1 MISRR
6 NFLALLATLP
16 APLAALHP
24 RHVLAQ
30 LSEENMRRIGVL
42 SLLPREQDPR
52 LDQFRRA
59 LAQLGHV
66 EGHNLVIEW
75 RASEDRTERM
85 PALVNDLLE
94 RKVEVIVAAQTSAIE
109 AARKQTSSV
118 PIVFVAAFDPVGNG
132 FAKTLERPGMNMT
145 GVSNNLPN
153 IAPRQLELVRLAV
166 PHADRIAVV
175 LNHRNRATAQARR
188 EYEAAAAK
196 LDIDLRVIQSGTA
209 EQLLAAVGA
218 ARSLGV
224 QALVVQADG
233 IFFQTRAALVQ
244 ALAAQKLPAMFTQVQ
259 NVEAGGLMS
268 YGPDISESYR
278 RGAYYV
284 DRLLKGAKAAEL
296 PIESPSKIELCINLK
311 AASALGLT
319 LPNSLLKQANRVL
332 K

>member
-6 NFLALLATLP
+6 NLLALLAALP
-16 APLAALHP
+16 AGRA
-24 RHVLAQ
+24 LAQ
-30 LSEENMRRIGVL
+30 LGEDHMRRVGVL
-42 SLLPREQDPR
+42 SLMSREQDPR
-52 LDQFRRA
+52 LEQFRLA

-66 EGHNLVIEW
+66 EGRNLIIEW
-75 RASEDRTERM
+75 RTSEDRTERL
-85 PALVNDLLE
+85 PALVSDLLE
-94 RKVEVIVAAQTSAIE
+94 RKVEVIVATQTAAIDAARRQTS
-109 AARKQTSSV
+109 TV
-118 PIVFVAAFDPVGNG
+118 PIVFVSAFDPVGNG
-132 FAKTLERPGMNMT
+132 FAKSLSRPGMNMT
-145 GVSNNLPN
+145 GVSNNLQN

-188 EYEAAAAK
+188 EYEEAAAK
-196 LDIDLRVIQSGTA
+196 LEIDLRVIQAGTT
-209 EQLLAAVGA
+209 EQLLAAIGA

-233 IFFQTRAALVQ
+233 IFFQSRAAFVQ
-244 ALAAQKLPAMFTQVQ
+244 ALAAQKLPALFTQVQ

-268 YGPDISESYR
+268 YGPDIAESYR

-296 PIESPSKIELCINLK
+296 PIEQPSKIELCINLK
-311 AASALGLT
+311 AASGLGLT
-319 LPNSLLKQANRVL
+319 LPDRLLKQANRVL

>member
-6 NFLALLATLP
+6 QMLALLSALP
-16 APLAALHP
+16 AGRA
-24 RHVLAQ
+24 LAQ
-30 LSEENMRRIGVL
+30 LSEDQMRRIGVL
-42 SLLPREQDPR
+42 SLMSREQDPR
-52 LDQFRRA
+52 LEEFRRA

-66 EGHNLVIEW
+66 EGRNLIIEW
-75 RASEDRTERM
+75 RASEDRTERL

-94 RKVEVIVAAQTSAIE
+94 RKVEVIVAAQTAAID
-109 AARKQTSSV
+109 AARRQTSTV
-118 PIVFVAAFDPVGNG
+118 PIVFVNAFDPVGNG
-132 FAKTLERPGMNMT
+132 FAKTLARPGMNMT
-145 GVSNNLPN
+145 GVSNNVPN

-166 PHADRIAVV
+166 AHADRIAVV

-188 EYEAAAAK
+188 EYEEAAAK
-196 LDIDLRVIQSGTA
+196 LDIDLRVIQAGTT
-209 EQLLAAVGA
+209 EQLLAAIGA

-233 IFFQTRAALVQ
+233 IFFQSRAAFVQ
-244 ALAAQKLPAMFTQVQ
+244 SLAAQKLPALFTQVQ

-296 PIESPSKIELCINLK
+296 PIEPPSKIELCINLK
-311 AASALGLT
+311 AASALGLS
-319 LPNSLLKQANRVL
+319 LPDRLLKQADRIL

>member
-6 NFLALLATLP
+6 QMLALLSALP
-16 APLAALHP
+16 AGRA
-24 RHVLAQ
+24 LAQ
-30 LSEENMRRIGVL
+30 LSEDQMRRIGVL
-42 SLLPREQDPR
+42 SLMSREQDPR
-52 LDQFRRA
+52 LEQFRRA

-66 EGHNLVIEW
+66 EGRNLIIEC
-75 RASEDRTERM
+75 RTSEDRTERL

-94 RKVEVIVAAQTSAIE
+94 RKVEVIVAAQTAAID
-109 AARKQTSSV
+109 AARRQTSTV
-118 PIVFVAAFDPVGNG
+118 PIVFVNAFDPVGNG
-132 FAKTLERPGMNMT
+132 FAKTLARPGMNMT
-145 GVSNNLPN
+145 GVSNNVPN

-166 PHADRIAVV
+166 AHADRIAVV

-188 EYEAAAAK
+188 EYEEAGAK
-196 LDIDLRVIQSGTA
+196 LAIDLRVIQAGTT
-209 EQLLAAVGA
+209 EQLLAAIGA

-233 IFFQTRAALVQ
+233 IFFQSRAAFVQ
-244 ALAAQKLPAMFTQVQ
+244 SLAAQRLPALFTQVQ

-296 PIESPSKIELCINLK
+296 PIEPPSKIELCINLK
-311 AASALGLT
+311 AASALGLS
-319 LPNSLLKQANRVL
+319 LPDRLLKQADRIL

>member
-1 MISRR
+1 
-6 NFLALLATLP
+6 
-16 APLAALHP
+16 
-24 RHVLAQ
+24 
-30 LSEENMRRIGVL
+30 MRRIGVL
-42 SLLPREQDPR
+42 SLMSREQDPR
-52 LDQFRRA
+52 LEEFRRA

-66 EGHNLVIEW
+66 EGRNLVIEW
-75 RASEDRTERM
+75 RTSEDRTERL
-85 PALVNDLLE
+85 PTLVNDLLE
-94 RKVEVIVAAQTSAIE
+94 RKVDVIVATQTTAIDAARRQTS
-109 AARKQTSSV
+109 TV
-118 PIVFVAAFDPVGNG
+118 PIVFVNAFDPVGSG
-132 FAKTLERPGMNMT
+132 YAKSLTRPGLNMT
-145 GVSNNLPN
+145 GVSNNVPN

-166 PHADRIAVV
+166 PHADTVAVV

-188 EYEAAAAK
+188 EYEEAAAK
-196 LDIDLRVIQSGTA
+196 LTIDLRVIQAGTT

-233 IFFQTRAALVQ
+233 IFFQSRAAFVQ
-244 ALAAQKLPAMFTQVQ
+244 SLAAQKLPALFTQVQ

-278 RGAYYV
+278 RGALYV

-296 PIESPSKIELCINLK
+296 PIEPPSKIELCINLK
-311 AASALGLT
+311 AATALGLT

>member
-6 NFLALLATLP
+6 RLLALLAALP
-16 APLAALHP
+16 AGRA
-24 RHVLAQ
+24 LAQ
-30 LSEENMRRIGVL
+30 LSEDQMRRIGVL
-42 SLLPREQDPR
+42 SLLSREEDPR
-52 LDQFRRA
+52 LEVLRRT

-66 EGHNLVIEW
+66 EGRNLIIEW
-75 RASEDRTERM
+75 RTTEDRTERL
-85 PALVNDLLE
+85 PALVSDLLE
-94 RKVEVIVAAQTSAIE
+94 RKVEVIVAAQTTAIE
-109 AARKQTSSV
+109 AARRQTSTV
-118 PIVFVAAFDPVGNG
+118 PIVFVNAFDPVGNG
-132 FAKTLERPGMNMT
+132 FAKTLARPGLNMT
-145 GVSNNLPN
+145 GVSNNVPN

-166 PHADRIAVV
+166 PHADRVAVV

-188 EYEAAAAK
+188 EYEEAAAK
-196 LDIDLRVIQSGTA
+196 LGIDLRVIQAGTS

-224 QALVVQADG
+224 NALVVQADG
-233 IFFQTRAALVQ
+233 IFFQSRAALVQ
-244 ALAAQKLPAMFTQVQ
+244 SLTTQKLPALFTQVQ

-278 RGAYYV
+278 RGAHYV

-296 PIESPSKIELCINLK
+296 PIEAPSKIELCVNLK

-319 LPNSLLKQANRVL
+319 LSDRLLKQANRIL

>member
-6 NFLALLATLP
+6 QMLALLSALP
-16 APLAALHP
+16 AGRA
-24 RHVLAQ
+24 LAQ
-30 LSEENMRRIGVL
+30 LSEDQMRRIGVL
-42 SLLPREQDPR
+42 SLMSREQDPR
-52 LDQFRRA
+52 LEEFRRA

-66 EGHNLVIEW
+66 EGRNVVIEW
-75 RASEDRTERM
+75 RTSEDRTERL

-94 RKVEVIVAAQTSAIE
+94 RKVEVIVAAQTAAID
-109 AARKQTSSV
+109 AARRQTSTV
-118 PIVFVAAFDPVGNG
+118 PIVFVNAFDPVGNG
-132 FAKTLERPGMNMT
+132 FAKTLARPGMNMT
-145 GVSNNLPN
+145 GVSNNVPN

-166 PHADRIAVV
+166 AHADRIAVV

-188 EYEAAAAK
+188 EYEEAGAK
-196 LDIDLRVIQSGTA
+196 LAIDLRVIQAGTT
-209 EQLLAAVGA
+209 EQLLAAIGA

-233 IFFQTRAALVQ
+233 IFFQSRAAFVQ
-244 ALAAQKLPAMFTQVQ
+244 SLAAQRLPALFTQVQ

-296 PIESPSKIELCINLK
+296 PIEPPSKIELCINLK
-311 AASALGLT
+311 AASALGLS
-319 LPNSLLKQANRVL
+319 LPDKLLKQANRIL

>member
-6 NFLALLATLP
+6 RLLAW
-16 APLAALHP
+16 LAALP
-24 RHVLAQ
+24 AGRALAQ
-30 LSEENMRRIGVL
+30 LGEDRMRRIGVL
-42 SLLPREQDPR
+42 SLMSRDQDPR
-52 LDQFRRA
+52 LEEFRRA

-66 EGHNLVIEW
+66 EGRNLVIEW
-75 RASEDRTERM
+75 RTSDDRAERL
-85 PALVNDLLE
+85 PSLVNDLLE
-94 RKVEVIVAAQTSAIE
+94 LKVEVIVAAQTTAID
-109 AARKQTSSV
+109 AARRQTSSV
-118 PIVFVAAFDPVGNG
+118 PIVFVSAFDPVGNG
-132 FAKTLERPGMNMT
+132 FAKSLARPGLNMT
-145 GVSNNLPN
+145 GVSNNVPN

-166 PHADRIAVV
+166 PHANRVAVV

-188 EYEAAAAK
+188 EYEEAAAK
-196 LDIDLRVIQSGTA
+196 LEIDLRVIQAGTA

-233 IFFQTRAALVQ
+233 IFFQSRAAFVQ
-244 ALAAQKLPAMFTQVQ
+244 ALTAQKLPALFTQVQ

-296 PIESPSKIELCINLK
+296 PIEPPSKIELCLNLK
-311 AASALGLT
+311 AAGALGLT
-319 LPNSLLKQANRVL
+319 LPDRLLKQANRVL